1 MNLDHLQAKGK
12 QLIDNILNTIPI
24 KGKKLFAQAATTTQE
39 KASEI
44 TEEAIFTAVDQAI
57 NVIEIAS
64 KRVRERDIPTETV
77 TLEVSVQIVG
87 LIELRMRA
95 DVANIEEIKE

>member
-1 MNLDHLQAKGK
+1 ML
-12 QLIDNILNTIPI
+12 NIIPK
-24 KGKKLFAQAATTTQE
+24 KGKKFFTQAASTTQE

-64 KRVRERDIPTETV
+64 KRVRQRDIPTEKV
-77 TLEVSVQIVG
+77 TLEVSVKIVG

-95 DVANIEEIKE
+95 DVANTEEAKEVILDVTHNPHL